1 VAFWRGERL
10 AQVLP
15 GLIQPFEAK
24 NLDCASYRLSVGDQA
39 FVTSDKFASSA
50 PSEPLISALG
60 SPPNHTL
67 RIRPGQFA
75 FLLTEEVVKVPN
87 DAMALISMRARYK
100 FKGLINVSGFHVD
113 PGWEGKL
120 LFSVYNAGP
129 TELIIHR
136 GEPLF
141 LIVFADLDAPTDM
154 TYGASGG
161 KSQGQAAIDTTLLQ
175 NMTEQVF
182 SPLMLQRRMGEL
194 QRSLENTKM
203 ITYTVS
209 SVAAL
214 VLAAVAI
221 YAQFAPTTLGVI
233 MARTIDGA
241 GYDLRLKGDLADRAP
256 ATPVMQIQAQTP
268 QSASASAA
276 VQTQVTSPVSS
287 SGASSSVGASGRA
300 R

>member
-1 VAFWRGERL
+1 
-10 AQVLP
+10 
-15 GLIQPFEAK
+15 
-24 NLDCASYRLSVGDQA
+24 
-39 FVTSDKFASSA
+39 
-50 PSEPLISALG
+50 
-60 SPPNHTL
+60 
-67 RIRPGQFA
+67 
-75 FLLTEEVVKVPN
+75 
-87 DAMALISMRARYK
+87 
-100 FKGLINVSGFHVD
+100 
-113 PGWEGKL
+113 
-120 LFSVYNAGP
+120 
-129 TELIIHR
+129 
-136 GEPLF
+136 
-141 LIVFADLDAPTDM
+141 
-154 TYGASGG
+154 
-161 KSQGQAAIDTTLLQ
+161 
-175 NMTEQVF
+175 VF

>member
-1 VAFWRGERL
+1 VAFWRGETL

-15 GLIQPFEAK
+15 GLIQPFEPK

-39 FVTSDKFASSA
+39 FVTSDKFVASA
-50 PSEPLISALG
+50 PSEPLISAL
-60 SPPNHTL
+60 STPPNHTL

-75 FLLTEEVVKVPN
+75 FLLTEEVVKVPD

-113 PGWEGKL
+113 PGWDGKL

-129 TELIIHR
+129 TEVIVHR

-141 LIVFADLDAPTDM
+141 LIVYADLDASTAM
-154 TYGASGG
+154 TYGAKGG
-161 KSQGQAAIDTTLLQ
+161 NSQGQAAIDPTLLQ

-209 SVAAL
+209 SVAGL
-214 VLAAVAI
+214 LLGAAAI

-241 GYDLRLKGDLADRAP
+241 GYDLRLKGEVADRPSTTPPAQIKAP
-256 ATPVMQIQAQTP
+256 TPQTAAASAAAQTP
-268 QSASASAA
+268 NASA
-276 VQTQVTSPVSS
+276 VSS
-287 SGASSSVGASGRA
+287 GVTPSTAASTRGR
-300 R
+300 